1 MTIKIQYI
9 LLGVT
14 LFFTACSIKPVAKFL
29 VQDAPKVAPARVVF
43 QNKSAKAERYEWD
56 FGDGAKSKDSAA
68 AHDYKRSG
76 NYTVVLRAF
85 KGKKMNETTQKVH
98 IDAPLSCLIEIETD
112 FGTMLAEL
120 SNATPQHRDNFI
132 KLAEEGFFDGTLFH
146 RVIAEFM
153 IQGGDPNSKDA
164 PAGMPLGSGGPGYT
178 VPAEMRDSLVHIKGA
193 LSAARLGDAGNPT
206 KASSGSQFYIV
217 HGKVLDANMLT
228 RIEAGKGIHYTP
240 DQKKA
245 YMEIGGTPFLD
256 REYTVFGHV
265 IKGFDVL
272 DKIAEVQKDPRD
284 RPLKDVKMKIRVI
297 K

>member
-9 LLGVT
+9 LLGFT
-14 LFFTACSIKPVAKFL
+14 LFFAACSVKPIAKFSVL
-29 VQDAPKVAPARVVF
+29 AAPKVAPVRVDF
-43 QNKSAKAERYEWD
+43 QNKSTKAERYEWD
-56 FGDGAKSKDSAA
+56 FGDGVQSKDSAA
-68 AHDYKRSG
+68 THDYKRSG

-98 IDAPLSCLIEIETD
+98 IDAPLTCLIEIETD

-132 KLAEEGFFDGTLFH
+132 KLADEGYFDGTIFH

-164 PAGMPLGSGGPGYT
+164 AAGTPLGSGGPGYT
-178 VPAEMRDSLVHIKGA
+178 VPAEMRDSLVHVKGA
-193 LSAARLGDAGNPT
+193 LSAARMGDAANPL

-217 HGKVLDANMLT
+217 QGKVLDQNTLS
-228 RIEAGKGIHYTP
+228 RIESSKGIHYAP

-245 YMEIGGTPFLD
+245 YTEIGGTPFLD

-265 IKGFDVL
+265 IKGLDVI

-284 RPLKDVKMKIRVI
+284 RPLKDVKMKVRVI

>member
-1 MTIKIQYI
+1 MTIKFQYA
-9 LLGVT
+9 LLGLT
-14 LFFTACSIKPVAKFL
+14 LFFTACSVKPVAKFM
-29 VQDAPKVAPARVVF
+29 VQDAQKTAPARVVF

-56 FGDGAKSKDSAA
+56 FGDGKKSKDSAA
-68 AHDYKRSG
+68 VHDYKQSG
-76 NYTVVLRAF
+76 NYTVVLRAY

-132 KLAEEGFFDGTLFH
+132 KLAEEGFFDGTIFH

-164 PAGMPLGSGGPGYT
+164 AAGTPLGSGGPGYT
-178 VPAEMRDSLVHIKGA
+178 IPAEMRDSLVHVKGA
-193 LSAARLGDAGNPT
+193 LSAARMGDAANPL

-217 HGKVLDANMLT
+217 QGKVLDANMLT
-228 RIEAGKGIHYTP
+228 RVEAGKGIHYTP

-256 REYTVFGHV
+256 REYTVFGHI
-265 IKGFDVL
+265 IKGL
-272 DKIAEVQKDPRD
+272 DIIDKLAEVQKDPRD

>member
-1 MTIKIQYI
+1 MSIKIQYI
-9 LLGVT
+9 FIGVT
-14 LFFTACSIKPVAKFL
+14 LFFTACSPKTTAKFL

-43 QNKSAKAERYEWD
+43 QNKSVKAERYEWD
-56 FGDGAKSKDSAA
+56 FGDGTKSKDSAA
-68 AHDYKRSG
+68 VHEYKRSG

-98 IDAPLSCLIEIETD
+98 IDAPLSCLVEIETD

-120 SNATPQHRDNFI
+120 SNATPLHRDNFI
-132 KLAEEGFFDGTLFH
+132 KLADEGYFDGTLFH

-164 PAGMPLGSGGPGYT
+164 PAGFPLGSGGPGYT
-178 VPAEMRDSLVHIKGA
+178 VPAEMRDSLVHVKGA
-193 LSAARLGDAGNPT
+193 LSAARLGDGANPL

-217 HGKVLDANMLT
+217 QGKVLDATMLS
-228 RIEAGKGIHYTP
+228 RIEASKGIHYTP
-240 DQKKA
+240 EQKQA
-245 YMEIGGTPFLD
+245 YMDIGGTPFLD
-256 REYTVFGHV
+256 REYTVFGRV
-265 IKGFDVL
+265 IKGLDVL
-272 DKIAEVQKDPRD
+272 DKIAAVQKDPRD

>member
-9 LLGVT
+9 FIGIT
-14 LFFTACSIKPVAKFL
+14 LFVTACSHPVAKFL

-56 FGDGAKSKDSAA
+56 FGDGTKSKDSSAT
-68 AHDYKRSG
+68 HDYKRSG
-76 NYTVVLRAF
+76 NYSVVLRAY
-85 KGKKMNETTQKVH
+85 KGKKMNETIQKVH

-112 FGTMLAEL
+112 FGTMVAEL
-120 SNATPQHRDNFI
+120 SNATPLHRDNFI
-132 KLAEEGFFDGTLFH
+132 KLADEGYFDGTLFH

-164 PAGMPLGSGGPGYT
+164 AVGMPLGSGGPGYT
-178 VPAEMRDSLVHIKGA
+178 VPAEMRDSLVHVKGA
-193 LSAARLGDAGNPT
+193 LSAARMGDAANPL

-217 HGKVLDANMLT
+217 QGKVLDANTLT
-228 RIEAGKGIHYTP
+228 RIEAGKGTHYTP

-265 IKGFDVL
+265 IKGLEVI
-272 DKIAEVQKDPRD
+272 DKIAEMQKDGRD

>member
-14 LFFTACSIKPVAKFL
+14 LFFTACSKPVAKFL
-29 VQDAPKVAPARVVF
+29 VQDAKKVAPVRVTF

-56 FGDGAKSKDSAA
+56 FGDGTKSKDSAA

-98 IDAPLSCLIEIETD
+98 IDAPLSCLIEIETE

-120 SNATPQHRDNFI
+120 SNATPLHRDNFI
-132 KLAEEGFFDGTLFH
+132 KLAEEGYFDGTLFH

-153 IQGGDPNSKDA
+153 IQGGDPNSKEA

-178 VPAEMRDSLVHIKGA
+178 VPAEMRDSLVHVKGA

-217 HGKVLDANMLT
+217 QGKVLDGNMLT
-228 RIEAGKGIHYTP
+228 RIEASKGIHYTP

-265 IKGFDVL
+265 IKGLDII

>member
-9 LLGVT
+9 FIGVS
-14 LFFTACSIKPVAKFL
+14 LFFTACSTTTAKFL
-29 VQDAPKVAPARVVF
+29 VQPTPKVAPAKVVF
-43 QNKSAKAERYEWD
+43 QNKSVKAERYEWD
-56 FGDGAKSKDSAA
+56 FGDGTKSKDSVGV
-68 AHDYKRSG
+68 HEYKRSG
-76 NYTVVLRAF
+76 NYTVILRAF

-98 IDAPLSCLIEIETD
+98 IDAPLSCLVEIETD
-112 FGTMLAEL
+112 FGTMVAEL
-120 SNATPQHRDNFI
+120 SNGTPQHRDNFI
-132 KLAEEGFFDGTLFH
+132 KLAEEGYFDGTLFH

-164 PAGMPLGSGGPGYT
+164 PPGQALGMGGPGYT
-178 VPAEMRDSLVHIKGA
+178 VPAEMRDSLVHTKGA
-193 LSAARLGDAGNPT
+193 LSAARLGDGGNPL

-217 HGKVLDANMLT
+217 QGKVLDATMLS
-228 RIEAGKGIHYTP
+228 RIETSKGIHYTP
-240 DQKKA
+240 EQKQA
-245 YMEIGGTPFLD
+245 YTEIGGTPFLD

-272 DKIAEVQKDPRD
+272 DKIAAVQKDPRD

>member
-1 MTIKIQYI
+1 MTVKIQYI

-14 LFFTACSIKPVAKFL
+14 LFFTACSKPVAKFL
-29 VQDAPKVAPARVVF
+29 VQDAPKVAPARVTF

-56 FGDGAKSKDSAA
+56 FGDGTKSKDSAA

-98 IDAPLSCLIEIETD
+98 IDAPLSCLIEIETE

-120 SNATPQHRDNFI
+120 SNATPLHRDNFI

-146 RVIAEFM
+146 RVIADFM

-178 VPAEMRDSLVHIKGA
+178 VPAEMRDSLVHVKGA

-217 HGKVLDANMLT
+217 HGKVLDGNTLT
-228 RIEAGKGIHYTP
+228 RIEAAKGIHYTP

-256 REYTVFGHV
+256 HEYTVFGHV
-265 IKGFDVL
+265 IKGFDII
-272 DKIAEVQKDPRD
+272 DKIAEAQKDPRD
-284 RPLKDVKMKIRVI
+284 RPLKDIKMKIRVI

>member
-14 LFFTACSIKPVAKFL
+14 LFFTACSKPVAKFL
-29 VQDAPKVAPARVVF
+29 VQDAKKVAPVRVTF

-56 FGDGAKSKDSAA
+56 FGDGTKSKDSAA

-98 IDAPLSCLIEIETD
+98 IDAPLSCLIEIETE

-120 SNATPQHRDNFI
+120 SNATPLHRDNFI
-132 KLAEEGFFDGTLFH
+132 KLAEEGYFDGTLFH

-153 IQGGDPNSKDA
+153 IQGGDPNSKEA

-178 VPAEMRDSLVHIKGA
+178 VPAEMRDSLVHVKGA

-217 HGKVLDANMLT
+217 QGKVLDGNMLT
-228 RIEAGKGIHYTP
+228 RIEASKGIHYTP

-265 IKGFDVL
+265 IKGLDII

-284 RPLKDVKMKIRVI
+284 RPLKDIKMKIRVI